1 MKSQAKARFAAPPAA
16 APATAQM
23 MIFDIFFMYS
33 TISES
38 FPARGAM
45 DFFEKSGS
53 SQWAFMYR
61 MSPPAEKARP
71 APVRTM
77 TFTALSASAASS
89 ASASSWAM
97 VMSSAFSVG
106 P

>member
-23 MIFDIFFMYS
+23 MIFDIFFMYI

-45 DFFEKSGS
+45 DFFEKSG
-53 SQWAFMYR
+53 
-61 MSPPAEKARP
+61 
-71 APVRTM
+71 
-77 TFTALSASAASS
+77 
-89 ASASSWAM
+89 
-97 VMSSAFSVG
+97 
-106 P
+106 